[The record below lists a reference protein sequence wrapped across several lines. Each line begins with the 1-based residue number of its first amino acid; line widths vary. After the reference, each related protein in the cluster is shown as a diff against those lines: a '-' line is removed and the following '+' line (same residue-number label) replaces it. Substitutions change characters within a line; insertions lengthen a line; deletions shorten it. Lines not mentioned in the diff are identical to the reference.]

1 MATRGAIFI
10 SVCCGLL
17 WAIVLGAITHFLKPE
32 LVTFNMF
39 VVFLSFSAMTF
50 VWLTIGSTSD

>member
-1 MATRGAIFI
+1 MATRGAILI
-10 SVCCGLL
+10 SMCNGLL
-17 WAIVLGAITHFLKPE
+17 WAILLGAITHFLKPE
-32 LVTFNMF
+32 LVIFNMF